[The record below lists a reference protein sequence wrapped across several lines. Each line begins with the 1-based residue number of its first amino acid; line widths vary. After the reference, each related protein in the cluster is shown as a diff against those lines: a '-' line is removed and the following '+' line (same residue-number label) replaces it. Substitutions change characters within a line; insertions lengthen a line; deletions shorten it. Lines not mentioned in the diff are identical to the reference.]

1 MASRSRSGCCCWD
14 LGSRINAPAAALR
27 LCSSNGPLCSTSK
40 SLGDVDPTVAADPD
54 EVVVE
59 RGVVDLRE
67 GDAVGDDR
75 LTEQLVRVGHDV
87 GRVQHLASVI
97 NQW

>member
-1 MASRSRSGCCCWD
+1 
-14 LGSRINAPAAALR
+14 
-27 LCSSNGPLCSTSK
+27 
-40 SLGDVDPTVAADPD
+40 VDPTVAADPD

-87 GRVQHLASVI
+87 GRVQHLARPASRLGDQPVVMVLTYYARTEI
-97 NQW
+97 CTGGARARLA